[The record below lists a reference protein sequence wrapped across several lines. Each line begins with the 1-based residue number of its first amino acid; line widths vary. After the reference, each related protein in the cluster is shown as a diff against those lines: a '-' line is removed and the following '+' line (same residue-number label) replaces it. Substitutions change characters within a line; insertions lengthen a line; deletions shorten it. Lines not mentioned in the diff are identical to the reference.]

1 MAQIIL
7 DNCGLVYL
15 KTNTQETA
23 EAISK
28 RLGKKTIESNSVRQS
43 VSLLNYNGDRSTN
56 LIGRDLMTPEEVK
69 QLHYKTI
76 IFPIIGFPIFR
87 DTILYNKF
95 SCYKSGVVER
105 TKNPL
110 KDLSNTY
117 FVVENINH
125 KVVEKGK
132 SDPKEIKEFYEQME
146 LDDKEKLKPI
156 ELVIKK
162 TFKKDFDIKYNKEA
176 NHRTHMTVTL
186 NRRLKQVE
194 RSILPNKIKAEQ
206 YHIEIIEKEEKTIIN
221 IYNEKNDLELN
232 MR

>member
-1 MAQIIL
+1 
-7 DNCGLVYL
+7 
-15 KTNTQETA
+15 
-23 EAISK
+23 
-28 RLGKKTIESNSVRQS
+28 
-43 VSLLNYNGDRSTN
+43 
-56 LIGRDLMTPEEVK
+56 MTPEEVK

-132 SDPKEIKEFYEQME
+132 SDPK
-146 LDDKEKLKPI
+146 
-156 ELVIKK
+156 
-162 TFKKDFDIKYNKEA
+162 
-176 NHRTHMTVTL
+176 
-186 NRRLKQVE
+186 
-194 RSILPNKIKAEQ
+194 
-206 YHIEIIEKEEKTIIN
+206 
-221 IYNEKNDLELN
+221 
-232 MR
+232 